1 MRILLIFLFLFM
13 FLGTFFLANSNA
25 LIGPAAPQEDP
36 SLPEIRLQLQLRN
49 SDGML
54 VAYIEPTTFYLT
66 NVYLIHEFLDAQE
79 DKTIIIKDGKSYE
92 QIEFEYKHYSL
103 TGGEQHATYLFGWK
117 GFNPLVT
124 RFNGYISETDDSLT
138 ATWKITRVMEV

>member
-54 VAYIEPTTFYLT
+54 VAYIEPTTFYLI
-66 NVYLIHEFLDAQE
+66 NVYSIHEFLDAQE

-92 QIEFEYKHYSL
+92 QIEFEYKHDSM
-103 TGGEQHATYLFGWK
+103 TGGEQHATYLFAWK

-124 RFNGYISETDDSLT
+124 RFNGYISNADDSLT
-138 ATWKITRVMEV
+138 ATWKITRVV

>member
-1 MRILLIFLFLFM
+1 MILGMII
-13 FLGTFFLANSNA
+13 LANSDA
-25 LIGPAAPQEDP
+25 LIGPVAPQEDP

-92 QIEFEYKHYSL
+92 QIEFEFKHDSL
-103 TGGEQHATYLFGWK
+103 IGGEQHATYLFGWK

-124 RFNGYISETDDSLT
+124 RFNGYISNADDSLT
-138 ATWKITRVMEV
+138 ATWKITRVV